1 MFLTTKTIKEELIMT
16 QLQFNLDFDEIKE
29 KVINSSLDDILKS
42 TIVIVLNEFMKQE
55 RDEYLNVRAYER
67 SDERRDYRNGYY
79 PREMMMNIG
88 KVNLRVPRTRSGEF
102 DTTVFEKY
110 QRSDQGFLLAMVEM
124 VVNGVSTRKVNN
136 VVEQLCG
143 ESVSKSFVSSLS
155 EKLEPEV
162 KEWAERSLGNQYF
175 PYIFV
180 DAMYIKVREHNKV
193 VPKAVYIATAITEDH
208 KRKVLGFKVD
218 HEESYESWKDFFKD
232 LKGRGLQSPK
242 LVISD
247 AHEGLKK
254 AIEREFIGTSWQR
267 CTVHFKKNMIQKLPK
282 TGMQE
287 VRTDLKRIYESTSPE
302 EARRLKDAFIDKY
315 EDNPKI
321 EKTIK
326 TLEDGFD
333 DSIQYMNEPINRHQ
347 FIRTTNSIERLN
359 EELRR
364 RERVI
369 RIFPH
374 NQSVYRLFGALLMDY
389 DEAQEK
395 KKRLFK

>member
-1 MFLTTKTIKEELIMT
+1 MT
-16 QLQFNLDFDEIKE
+16 QLQFNVNFDEIKE
-29 KVINSSLDDILKS
+29 MLVKSDLNDVLKS
-42 TIVIVLNEFMKQE
+42 TLVLILNEFMEKE
-55 RDEYLNVRAYER
+55 RDNYLKVNAYER
-67 SDERRDYRNGYY
+67 SEERRDYRNGYY
-79 PREMMMNIG
+79 ERELLMNIG
-88 KVNLRVPRTRSGEF
+88 SISLRVPRTRNGGFATS
-102 DTTVFEKY
+102 VFEKY
-110 QRSDQGFLLAMVEM
+110 QRSDQSFLLSLVEM
-124 VVNGVSTRKVNN
+124 VVNGVSTRKVTK

-143 ESVSKSFVSSLS
+143 ENVSKSFVSELT
-155 EKLEPEV
+155 EKLDPVV
-162 KEWAERSLGNQYF
+162 KQWADRPLNTMYF